1 MRKVSLETGE
11 YYHVYNRGVDKRIIF
26 SDEGDLDRFLLSLE
40 EFNTIE
46 PIGSIFEKFHSKKF
60 GSETSKK
67 DPETRLVE
75 IVAYCLNPN
84 HFHLLLK
91 QVRDGGISAFL
102 QRLCG
107 GYTKYYNHRYKR
119 SGVLFQGVF
128 KSVHV
133 STNEY
138 LLHLSAYINL
148 NYRVHHLSFG
158 SETSKLVKSRSSWE
172 EYIKDNNAVP
182 EICVKEN
189 VLGQFQN
196 ILEYKRFAENSL
208 SGIIERR
215 DISKKLEDLMLE

>member
-1 MRKVSLETGE
+1 MRKVSLETSE
-11 YYHVYNRGVDKRIIF
+11 YYHVYNRGVDKRTIF

-60 GSETSKK
+60 GKK
-67 DPETRLVE
+67 ESADRLIE

-91 QVRDGGISAFL
+91 QVHDGGISAFL

-128 KSVHV
+128 KSAHV
-133 STNEY
+133 DTNEY

-148 NYRVHHLSFG
+148 NYSVHRLDKFG
-158 SETSKLVKSRSSWE
+158 SEASKFVKSRSSWE
-172 EYIKDNNAVP
+172 EYTLSEDPSSELCFKDNVM
-182 EICVKEN
+182 
-189 VLGQFQN
+189 GQFRN
-196 ILEYKRFAENSL
+196 KLEYKRFAENSL
-208 SGIIERR
+208 LGIVERR
-215 DISKKLEDLMLE
+215 DLAKRLEHLLFEE